1 MGSRTEASPR
11 RRSPARVEEVAL
23 ALGIAELLDRPTGEL
38 SGGELQRVALGAAL
52 AGRPRLVV
60 LDEPTSQ
67 LDPVAGDELIGLLR
81 RLNEDSDVTVLL
93 AEHRLERCLGAADR
107 VLAMIAGRI
116 AFDGS
121 PQAFLEWC
129 ATAAPSLETP
139 GARLL
144 RGTGLTPEPGVKRAR
159 AALRERGWLPEPATT
174 TASAPASASRS
185 NGASASP
192 DPVLRIDRVWHEIR
206 NGPAILRGASLSVA
220 AGERVALMGRN
231 GAGKSTLLRHAAGL
245 MSPTRGRVHA
255 AGRVALLLQ
264 NPTDYLIHET
274 VAEEASPE
282 ALARVG
288 LDPQALAR
296 RHPRDLS
303 GGEKQ
308 RLALAIVLGDPG
320 DTPAVLCLDEP
331 TRGMDRGAKEEL
343 AAAISALRCGL
354 VVATH
359 DPEFV
364 AAFAVPRRAP
374 RRRRPDRR
382 RPGARGARHGD
393 LLRHRDGAD
402 PWRGGWRAAPRRGR
416 RADHGAAGGA
426 RMSWQLAAFG
436 LLGLALAIGFGWYE
450 RSKPDARIIALVAT
464 LAAFAALGRIAFAAI
479 PNVKPTTDIVLISG
493 YALGGGPGF
502 VVGALAG
509 LTSNF
514 FFGQGPWTP
523 WQMAAWGATGLI
535 GAGLATVTRGR
546 IPRWPLAIVCAIVG
560 FAFTAT
566 QDVGDWVNYSDH
578 SVAQLGVYVGK
589 GVGFDFVHAAGC
601 FAFALAFGPALTRS
615 IARFAERIQVAWRT
629 FDGAAVP
636 AVLAACCVAVLA
648 VVPARAAG
656 AAGGGGRGTVSYLL
670 GAQHRDGGFGSSPGA
685 ASSQLYAGWV
695 ALGLAAAGHNP
706 ADVSR
711 GGSSLLAYVRAGGF
725 PDTGS
730 LERTI
735 LVARASGASRAA
747 ASVATTSSPRSE
759 RRIRGDGSISE
770 QVNWTAF
777 GVLALRSDGVAPRT
791 DARLDRGAAGR
802 RRRVQLCR
810 RGRRERYR

>member
-1 MGSRTEASPR
+1 MTVLELDHVSYAYPR
-11 RRSPARVEEVAL
+11 SGSPALDDVSLEVEPGELVVVAGASGSGKSTLLRVASGLVPHFHGGTFTGRATVAGLDLHDHGPGDLAAAVGTLFQDPETQIVMGTVRAELSFGLENRGEPAAAVARGVEEVAL
-23 ALGIAELLDRPTGEL
+23 ALGIAELLDRPTDEL

-52 AGRPRLVV
+52 AGRPQLVV

-185 NGASASP
+185 NGASARP

-343 AAAISALRCGL
+343 AAAISALHCGL

-364 AAFAVPRRAP
+364 AAFASRVV
-374 RRRRPDRR
+374 
-382 RPGARGARHGD
+382 
-393 LLRHRDGAD
+393 LLADGASIAD
-402 PWRGGWRAAPRRGR
+402 GPAREVLATGTYFATETARILGG
-416 RADHGAAGGA
+416 AGGA
-426 RMSWQLAAFG
+426 LRPDEG
-436 LLGLALAIGFGWYE
+436 VALIT
-450 RSKPDARIIALVAT
+450 AR
-464 LAAFAALGRIAFAAI
+464 
-479 PNVKPTTDIVLISG
+479 P
-493 YALGGGPGF
+493 
-502 VVGALAG
+502 
-509 LTSNF
+509 
-514 FFGQGPWTP
+514 
-523 WQMAAWGATGLI
+523 
-535 GAGLATVTRGR
+535 
-546 IPRWPLAIVCAIVG
+546 
-560 FAFTAT
+560 
-566 QDVGDWVNYSDH
+566 
-578 SVAQLGVYVGK
+578 
-589 GVGFDFVHAAGC
+589 
-601 FAFALAFGPALTRS
+601 
-615 IARFAERIQVAWRT
+615 E
-629 FDGAAVP
+629 VP
-636 AVLAACCVAVLA
+636 A
-648 VVPARAAG
+648 
-656 AAGGGGRGTVSYLL
+656 
-670 GAQHRDGGFGSSPGA
+670 
-685 ASSQLYAGWV
+685 
-695 ALGLAAAGHNP
+695 
-706 ADVSR
+706 
-711 GGSSLLAYVRAGGF
+711 
-725 PDTGS
+725 
-730 LERTI
+730 
-735 LVARASGASRAA
+735 
-747 ASVATTSSPRSE
+747 
-759 RRIRGDGSISE
+759 
-770 QVNWTAF
+770 
-777 GVLALRSDGVAPRT
+777 
-791 DARLDRGAAGR
+791 
-802 RRRVQLCR
+802 
-810 RGRRERYR
+810 